1 MDLPLTAIGQDYLSD
16 TIVGKAPSRT
26 VVSLSV
32 FGLLGVIASFEEGLE
47 LKLLGLTFGIDP
59 LDPALKLPLVGRIE
73 PDRKT
78 EQIYVN
84 TAPDETVVET
94 PK

>member
-1 MDLPLTAIGQDYLSD
+1 MG
-16 TIVGKAPSRT
+16 
-26 VVSLSV
+26 
-32 FGLLGVIASFEEGLE
+32 FIASLEEGLE
-47 LKLLGLTFGIDP
+47 LKLLSFTFGIDP

-78 EQIYVN
+78 ERIYVS
-84 TAPDETVVET
+84 TAPDETVAET